1 MLRNLIADTRR
12 HKIDGEGLQRT
23 ENWCGRQKNQ
33 EWLNRNKFQNKNR
46 RRNNR
51 KIWNNIR
58 QQMDELRIH
67 CGDAKQTFIENQL
80 EKGQLEKFGW
90 RHDKHLLDHEEW
102 LEASIINNFHN
113 QQLKAEY

>member
-1 MLRNLIADTRR
+1 MVKDSREL
-12 HKIDGEGLQRT
+12 KIGAAAKKI
-23 ENWCGRQKNQ
+23 KNGWTVINFKTKIGA
-33 EWLNRNKFQNKNR
+33 E
-46 RRNNR
+46 NNR